1 MPELDP
7 GHSGVRDG
15 GAAGRPPNQ
24 NATAQ
29 FRRRSGTSWRMS
41 FRRGTGG
48 ASAATVA
55 EQQVAERRLQRRSGG
70 DPQLLASDKRR
81 QDRQRDLVDE
91 VLGEQRA
98 KQGGAALAHD
108 DLRGVSGTAAP
119 YVQRHRAKFLKGGV
133 CVDQHTLRPLRS
145 PITGRCDG
153 VNRRRRGF
161 RLNQGRTAPVR
172 HPLSLSD
179 KRMAAWR
186 RCAGSR
192 SAPGLAEQPVLR
204 DGSQGDHAQRRPTSA
219 GPGAGRTDAVRHAG
233 GQAGEVRQAEGRDSV
248 AAEVGSE
255 QRLELRVAVGL
266 DRAPIRGEVVRW

>member
-70 DPQLLASDKRR
+70 DPQLLASDK
-81 QDRQRDLVDE
+81 
-91 VLGEQRA
+91 
-98 KQGGAALAHD
+98 
-108 DLRGVSGTAAP
+108 
-119 YVQRHRAKFLKGGV
+119 
-133 CVDQHTLRPLRS
+133 
-145 PITGRCDG
+145 
-153 VNRRRRGF
+153 
-161 RLNQGRTAPVR
+161 APVR